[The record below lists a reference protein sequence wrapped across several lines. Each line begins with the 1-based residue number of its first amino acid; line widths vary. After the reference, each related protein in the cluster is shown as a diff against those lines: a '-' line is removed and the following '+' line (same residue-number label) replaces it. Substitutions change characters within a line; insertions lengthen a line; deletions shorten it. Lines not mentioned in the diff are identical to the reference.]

1 MLLRQVCWLAL
12 AVLALPVAA
21 RAQADYRNLDPGR
34 PIAVEDAQPVEYRAL
49 ELQFGIPR
57 FSRESRGHWLFGF
70 EPEFK
75 WGIARDTHIGVSS
88 EFVVARIDQNTVATF
103 RDTQFHLHYNF
114 NQESRAWPAIAV
126 RPELTIRSG
135 GLGSRSEHGGL
146 KLMLSKTFHHNR
158 VHFNGSY
165 TVGPT
170 EAPGRGG
177 ELVNRFFYGA
187 AYERTLPL
195 KFIVLLADV
204 YARKPID
211 GENTQVVCEA
221 GTRVQ
226 LTPTWVLDAG
236 VNTGALRPSAGPDIG
251 FTVGFSYVFSFRGL
265 YPTRARSNP

>member
-1 MLLRQVCWLAL
+1 MSARKVWWL
-12 AVLALPVAA
+12 VVAA
-21 RAQADYRNLDPGR
+21 LRRSVGAQAQADYRNLDPGR

-49 ELQFGIPR
+49 ELQFGVPR

-88 EFVVARIDQNTVATF
+88 EFVVAHLDDNTVSTF

-114 NQESRAWPAIAV
+114 NQESREWPAIAV

-158 VHFNGSY
+158 AHFNGSY

-177 ELVNRFFYGA
+177 N
-187 AYERTLPL
+187 
-195 KFIVLLADV
+195 
-204 YARKPID
+204 
-211 GENTQVVCEA
+211 
-221 GTRVQ
+221 
-226 LTPTWVLDAG
+226 W
-236 VNTGALRPSAGPDIG
+236 
-251 FTVGFSYVFSFRGL
+251 
-265 YPTRARSNP
+265 